1 MKDALQITGVAE
13 VVLSVRNLP
22 LMREFYRDVLGFALH
37 SEGCYDQG
45 PEPAPGGEAAI
56 SFLTVR
62 QIDTPLGRN
71 GHPQLLA
78 LIDFKRHASARKR
91 LFGHEQTTSTLNHLA
106 FEIPPESYEAQRQRL
121 ESLGLAPSLSE
132 FPHLAAKALFFQD
145 PEGNQLELTCTIGRV
160 VLRED
165 HRSEP

>member
-45 PEPAPGGEAAI
+45 PKPTPGGEATS

-78 LIDFKRHASARKR
+78 LDRLQTSRLCQETPVWPRADHLHAQSRPSRFPRRATRR
-91 LFGHEQTTSTLNHLA
+91 TYRGSNPWDWRRAYPNSPTWLPRPCSSRIPR
-106 FEIPPESYEAQRQRL
+106 EINWS
-121 ESLGLAPSLSE
+121 
-132 FPHLAAKALFFQD
+132 
-145 PEGNQLELTCTIGRV
+145 
-160 VLRED
+160 
-165 HRSEP
+165 

>member
-45 PEPAPGGEAAI
+45 PKPTPGGEATS

-78 LIDFKRHASARKR
+78 LDRLQTSRLCQETPVWPRADHLHPQSPGLRDSPGELRSAATETRIPGVGAEPIR
-91 LFGHEQTTSTLNHLA
+91 
-106 FEIPPESYEAQRQRL
+106 IPPPGGQGALLPGSRGKSTGADLHDWSGGVE
-121 ESLGLAPSLSE
+121 GGPSE
-132 FPHLAAKALFFQD
+132 
-145 PEGNQLELTCTIGRV
+145 
-160 VLRED
+160 
-165 HRSEP
+165 

>member
-45 PEPAPGGEAAI
+45 PKPTPGGEATI
-56 SFLTVR
+56 SFLTIR

-78 LIDFKRHASARKR
+78 LIDFKRHAR

-132 FPHLAAKALFFQD
+132 FPDMAAKALFFSD
-145 PEGNQLELTCTIGRV
+145 PEGNQLELICH
-160 VLRED
+160 D
-165 HRSEP
+165 RSAGVGAGSSE